1 MKNWFTTNM
10 GLKILSVF
18 FAVGLWM
25 IVVNI
30 DDPVTT
36 KTFKNIPVV
45 FENETVLSDAGLVYQ
60 VLDGSNSVSFTVRA
74 KRSIVESL
82 TNSDFK
88 AVADFSERISETSV
102 PVKVYALK
110 NEDKILDIN
119 LQKNTVKIS
128 IEEEIVKK
136 VPVNLQVT
144 GNTAEGHTVGDT
156 TVSPSEI
163 TVSGPQS
170 LVDDIA
176 SMEVVLDASNASE
189 DISTQIEGQ
198 LFDKNGDEVDDERL
212 YCSTTKFDIKA
223 KLLHT
228 KSVDLDFSVEGT
240 VKDGYRYTEMH
251 YSPTTVL
258 LAGNVDDLKEIST
271 IVIPASELNIDGAD
285 KDIEKTVDVSKY
297 LPENLKLVN
306 DSDKKV
312 KVTIK
317 VEELTIQKVSFPVT
331 KVDVLNTPTGLDASF
346 DGNLYLDIQLRGQS
360 QDFLDFSVDNLGVS
374 VDLKGLSEGKHKV
387 KTEITTNNNDIE
399 VVDEPTVEVNLSAT
413 TQTSQTVESSPAP
426 TSTPAATQDNSVS
439 DTSGTGSDQN

>member
-74 KRSIVESL
+74 KRSVVESL

-312 KVTIK
+312 KVTNKGGRANNIRK
-317 VEELTIQKVSFPVT
+317 YHSLLQKLMF
-331 KVDVLNTPTGLDASF
+331 
-346 DGNLYLDIQLRGQS
+346 
-360 QDFLDFSVDNLGVS
+360 
-374 VDLKGLSEGKHKV
+374 
-387 KTEITTNNNDIE
+387 
-399 VVDEPTVEVNLSAT
+399 
-413 TQTSQTVESSPAP
+413 
-426 TSTPAATQDNSVS
+426 
-439 DTSGTGSDQN
+439 

>member
-1 MKNWFTTNM
+1 MSREW
-10 GLKILSVF
+10 S
-18 FAVGLWM
+18 
-25 IVVNI
+25 
-30 DDPVTT
+30 
-36 KTFKNIPVV
+36 
-45 FENETVLSDAGLVYQ
+45 
-60 VLDGSNSVSFTVRA
+60 GSR
-74 KRSIVESL
+74 
-82 TNSDFK
+82 
-88 AVADFSERISETSV
+88 
-102 PVKVYALK
+102 P
-110 NEDKILDIN
+110 
-119 LQKNTVKIS
+119 
-128 IEEEIVKK
+128 
-136 VPVNLQVT
+136 
-144 GNTAEGHTVGDT
+144 
-156 TVSPSEI
+156 
-163 TVSGPQS
+163 
-170 LVDDIA
+170 
-176 SMEVVLDASNASE
+176 
-189 DISTQIEGQ
+189 
-198 LFDKNGDEVDDERL
+198 
-212 YCSTTKFDIKA
+212 
-223 KLLHT
+223 
-228 KSVDLDFSVEGT
+228 GT

>member
-74 KRSIVESL
+74 KRSVVESL

-189 DISTQIEGQ
+189 DISIQIEGQ

-251 YSPTTVL
+251 YSPTTV
-258 LAGNVDDLKEIST
+258 
-271 IVIPASELNIDGAD
+271 
-285 KDIEKTVDVSKY
+285 
-297 LPENLKLVN
+297 
-306 DSDKKV
+306 
-312 KVTIK
+312 
-317 VEELTIQKVSFPVT
+317 
-331 KVDVLNTPTGLDASF
+331 
-346 DGNLYLDIQLRGQS
+346 
-360 QDFLDFSVDNLGVS
+360 
-374 VDLKGLSEGKHKV
+374 
-387 KTEITTNNNDIE
+387 
-399 VVDEPTVEVNLSAT
+399 
-413 TQTSQTVESSPAP
+413 
-426 TSTPAATQDNSVS
+426 
-439 DTSGTGSDQN
+439 